1 MRLPTLRRQR
11 PLGKPLERPISERHG
26 KRRPDDG
33 AVQWTRAVVGRAGG
47 RLAARHPGPASA
59 GRQHTASELRTAKA
73 SASAGGSRQ
82 GEGPRQ
88 RRHGRFVPPR
98 VVHPFALVR
107 AGLRGIHAEPC
118 TTLQK
123 QVVHVS
129 PLVRAPFR
137 GDVPLVPLDL
147 KLYIGSSLRGYMLRP
162 WP

>member
-11 PLGKPLERPISERHG
+11 PLGKSLERLMSERHS

-33 AVQWTRAVVGRAGG
+33 PVQRTRAVVGRAGG

-59 GRQHTASELRTAKA
+59 GRQHTASELRAAKV
-73 SASAGGSRQ
+73 SASTGGSRQ

-88 RRHGRFVPPR
+88 RWHGGYVPPR
-98 VVHPFALVR
+98 VVHPFPLVR
-107 AGLRGIHAEPC
+107 AGLRAIHAEPC

-123 QVVHVS
+123 QVVHAS
-129 PLVRAPFR
+129 ALVRAPCG